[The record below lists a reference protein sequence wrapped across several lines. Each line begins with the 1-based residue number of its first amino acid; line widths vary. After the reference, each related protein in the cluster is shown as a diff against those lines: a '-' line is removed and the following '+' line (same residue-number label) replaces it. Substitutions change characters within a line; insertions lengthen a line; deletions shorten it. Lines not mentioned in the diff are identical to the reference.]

1 MLKRRIDPRGTE
13 IEIFVPEDQ
22 AERDLLAGI
31 VNHHIPERYNVLAA
45 EPEAFS
51 HQQQT
56 KHLPE
61 YIAFGLILSRASQT
75 SIYRADEYDGLMGV
89 YFRAYVT
96 TDPEERIQIDLV
108 IEDNN
113 EAHLEAI
120 CEIVNKKKPSV
131 AAIDIGPP
139 DMPHM
144 PADHSWTV
152 EEALKQPGIFMWSVN
167 GALNQDPKKRTEWVQ
182 I

>member
-96 TDPEERIQIDLV
+96 TDPEERIQVDLV

-113 EAHLEAI
+113 QKHLEAI
-120 CEIVNKKKPSV
+120 CEIVNKKKPS
-131 AAIDIGPP
+131 GRT
-139 DMPHM
+139 
-144 PADHSWTV
+144 WTV
-152 EEALKQPGIFMWSVN
+152 EVALCAPAEFMFSVN
-167 GALNQDPKKRTEWVQ
+167 EGLDSDPEKRTEWVQ